1 MQPRLASFYSGYFLI
16 LFARSLLL
24 AYLPLTL
31 LTYTHASYFV
41 VGMNYAIPYIAQL
54 TTMVYFGRLL
64 DRSSSWR
71 RYHLLALIGY
81 AALTIQ
87 YIAYFIMAWITP
99 DAVLFLFVSI
109 VCNLFA
115 AAYMPA
121 VRKFVSA
128 LNVAEQQG
136 VALSWVGVVES
147 IAASSGGLIGG
158 FIFMLVGINALFII
172 AAVSSIT
179 SVILLV
185 ATLPFKLVKTHAHQ
199 ADLGSGLFATQTNQ
213 STMSFKEI
221 ISFVLAVSIATG
233 LFFPFFSPY
242 MVNIGGNPALI
253 GVTNAFACGLG
264 AIMYKVMG
272 RLLDKNHPNLV
283 LSYGSL
289 GYILVFALFIF
300 FPNPIIAFIS
310 WAVPVYPYFLGANYM
325 VARLPLQQR
334 GRGFSLAALAQTA
347 GVAIGAVAGGIIL
360 SDINQ
365 GTFNSVLILGIAS
378 LLVALGIYA
387 HTKLARGYT
396 ATDKNAA

>member
-16 LFARSLLL
+16 LFARSSLL

-31 LTYTHASYFV
+31 LTYAHASYFV
-41 VGMNYAIPYIAQL
+41 VGINYAIPYIAQL

-64 DRSSSWR
+64 DKSSSWR
-71 RYHLLALIGY
+71 RYHLLALVGY

-87 YIAYFIMAWITP
+87 YIAYFIMARITP
-99 DAVLFLFVSI
+99 DAVLFLLVSI
-109 VCNLFA
+109 ACNLFA
-115 AAYMPA
+115 AAYVPA

-136 VALSWVGVVES
+136 AALSWVGVVES
-147 IAASSGGLIGG
+147 ISASSGGLIGG
-158 FIFMLVGINALFII
+158 FIFMLVGIDVLFII

-179 SVILLV
+179 SVILLA
-185 ATLPFKLVKTHAHQ
+185 ATLPFKLVKTRVLQ
-199 ADLGSGLFATQTNQ
+199 ADVNSGLFAMQASQ

-221 ISFVLAVSIATG
+221 ISFVLAIGIATG

-242 MVNIGGNPALI
+242 MITIGGNPALI

-300 FPNPIIAFIS
+300 FPNPVITFIA

-325 VARLPLQQR
+325 VARIMPIEQR

-347 GVAIGAVAGGIIL
+347 GVAIGAVTGGIIM
-360 SDINQ
+360 SIGAQ
-365 GTFNSVLILGIAS
+365 TTFNSILILGIAS
-378 LLVALGIYA
+378 LLISFGIFIRA
-387 HTKLARGYT
+387 WLASVH
-396 ATDKNAA
+396 K